1 MKILTRFLL
10 ATLFCL
16 PFVTNAQEVPPAD
29 LVFDRNVF
37 DCENNW
43 VVFPKKT
50 ADSIYAY
57 GFVYLDAE
65 AGFTFHLENF
75 FQIGNDGRFIVKPK
89 NMTGSV
95 KYRLDQNTNKVS
107 SLTVQRQAELG
118 LPAQPDWLKLYKHEA
133 PATTAELTRR
143 GRQFN
148 HIGAFSKA
156 FQDLNK
162 AYALDPHYE
171 GLEFELAYNY
181 NATKAYQK
189 AVDVLISAIKNNDK
203 NFWFYRELGYSY
215 MNLKKIDEA
224 EQVYEKGIAM
234 STDKA
239 QQAEMAYNMAY
250 TFFQQKNKPKFEIW
264 ASKTRSFADSGSQF
278 LKNLEV
284 MQQQML

>member
-10 ATLFCL
+10 AALIYL
-16 PFVTNAQEVPPAD
+16 PFIANAQESPPSD
-29 LVFDRNVF
+29 LIFNRNVF
-37 DCENNW
+37 DCENTW
-43 VVFPKKT
+43 VAFPKKT
-50 ADSIYAY
+50 TDSVYAY

-75 FQIGNDGRFIVKPK
+75 FQIGSDGRFVVKPK
-89 NMTGSV
+89 SMTGTV
-95 KYRLDQNTNKVS
+95 KYRLDQNANKVS
-107 SLTVQRQAELG
+107 YLTAQRQAELN
-118 LPAQPDWLKLYKHEA
+118 LPAQPDWLKHYKHEA

-162 AYALDPHYE
+162 AYALDPHFE

-189 AVDVLISAIKNNDK
+189 AVDILISAIKNNDK

-250 TFFQQKNKPKFEIW
+250 TFFQQKNKAKFELW
-264 ASKTRSFADSGSQF
+264 ASKTRSFADSGSVF
-278 LKNLEV
+278 LKNLDA